1 MAIIGGGV
9 VGTDRRAVP
18 VRSEVEDGTHVVRL
32 TARGSC
38 PAEDGEAP
46 DCGRRSA
53 PSLPEMGKEKT
64 PLTWASGVEE
74 D

>member
-18 VRSEVEDGTHVVRL
+18 VRNGVEDGTHVVRL

-38 PAEDGEAP
+38 PAKDGEAP
-46 DCGRRSA
+46 PGA
-53 PSLPEMGKEKT
+53 AK
-64 PLTWASGVEE
+64 ASGLGAE
-74 D
+74 